1 MCVAGNSAVSRVWRR
16 CRRRSSANNW
26 TREVN
31 ELIASHQYDAYEL
44 RKSQSAYSHTG
55 SMIINSSRVI
65 TKRWKIIVIT
75 RTKCERMTP
84 GQTRRRHLP
93 RPLHRHTS
101 GCLQTNVTVST
112 IVYRNVTHEHSSP
125 FDVIR
130 RIVQCLTYGTIFLLS
145 IINNKRNAVTDTAL
159 SQWHLTYNS
168 GTLPISCDS
177 AWDIISRLN
186 SQDFILVYVSVLMP

>member
-1 MCVAGNSAVSRVWRR
+1 MKHNRWKRMCSYQAKTLLGPTLYSTALFLRIFCAPVDLYIAAIAGRLSICVDGNRAVSRVWRR

-75 RTKCERMTP
+75 RTKCERITP
-84 GQTRRRHLP
+84 GQTRRRHIP
-93 RPLHRHTS
+93 RPAPTPSHVR
-101 GCLQTNVTVST
+101 V
-112 IVYRNVTHEHSSP
+112 
-125 FDVIR
+125 
-130 RIVQCLTYGTIFLLS
+130 LT
-145 IINNKRNAVTDTAL
+145 D
-159 SQWHLTYNS
+159 
-168 GTLPISCDS
+168 
-177 AWDIISRLN
+177 
-186 SQDFILVYVSVLMP
+186 

>member
-101 GCLQTNVTVST
+101 GCLQKT

-125 FDVIR
+125 SDVIR
-130 RIVQCLTYGTIFLLS
+130 RIVQCHTYGTILLLCIS
-145 IINNKRNAVTDTAL
+145 NNKRNAVTETAL
-159 SQWHLTYNS
+159 SQWHVIYNS

-177 AWDIISRLN
+177 AWDIISQLN
-186 SQDFILVYVSVLMP
+186 SQVFILVYVSVFMA

>member
-1 MCVAGNSAVSRVWRR
+1 MAVIADRLSMCVAGNSAVSRVWRR

-112 IVYRNVTHEHSSP
+112 TVLSTAMSRTSIHPRPMSYVELCSVTPTGQSS
-125 FDVIR
+125 
-130 RIVQCLTYGTIFLLS
+130 Y
-145 IINNKRNAVTDTAL
+145 
-159 SQWHLTYNS
+159 
-168 GTLPISCDS
+168 
-177 AWDIISRLN
+177 
-186 SQDFILVYVSVLMP
+186 YVLAI

>member
-125 FDVIR
+125 RPMSYVELYSVTPTGQSSNFVLAIKK
-130 RIVQCLTYGTIFLLS
+130 GTQLQKLHYPSDTWHITVAHS
-145 IINNKRNAVTDTAL
+145 PYHVT
-159 SQWHLTYNS
+159 
-168 GTLPISCDS
+168 
-177 AWDIISRLN
+177 
-186 SQDFILVYVSVLMP
+186 VLET